1 MYGEARNLK
10 NVLSELFEN
19 YRYDRDYEFDKQF
32 RFDNDFIITLLIY
45 YKNKTQFSNKEL
57 KLLLIKEKE
66 KKSNSIVNFYIA
78 DRYIFNFDYYFVT
91 PLYIACVS
99 NNEEIVKMLFDYGAN
114 VNFRNNIG
122 ETALLYLC
130 KCNLSLDI
138 IKLLIDKYKAKI
150 YDVDNYGNTLL
161 HKFCKRRS
169 DNDVKLFNFL
179 IEKGLDINKV
189 NNEGNT
195 PLIELCRYT
204 TKYFYI
210 PLLLE
215 NGAEINIR
223 NNKGETA
230 LLVTCKYGDDRLV
243 KKLVECGAD
252 VNIADNDG
260 NTPLLISCRD
270 DSKLSISRLKR
281 YFIENGADI
290 NKANKNGRIPF
301 HELCEHGNN
310 CIINY
315 FIDHGADINKMD
327 NDGNTPLSIARKNLS
342 EKASIKSL
350 IIHGAK

>member
-10 NVLSELFEN
+10 I
-19 YRYDRDYEFDKQF
+19 YDRDYEFDKQF
-32 RFDNDFIITLLIY
+32 
-45 YKNKTQFSNKEL
+45 
-57 KLLLIKEKE
+57 
-66 KKSNSIVNFYIA
+66 
-78 DRYIFNFDYYFVT
+78 
-91 PLYIACVS
+91 
-99 NNEEIVKMLFDYGAN
+99 
-114 VNFRNNIG
+114 
-122 ETALLYLC
+122 
-130 KCNLSLDI
+130 
-138 IKLLIDKYKAKI
+138 
-150 YDVDNYGNTLL
+150 
-161 HKFCKRRS
+161 RRS

>member
-45 YKNKTQFSNKEL
+45 YKNKTQ
-57 KLLLIKEKE
+57 
-66 KKSNSIVNFYIA
+66 
-78 DRYIFNFDYYFVT
+78 YIFNFDYYFVT

-114 VNFRNNIG
+114 
-122 ETALLYLC
+122 
-130 KCNLSLDI
+130 
-138 IKLLIDKYKAKI
+138 I

-179 IEKGLDINKV
+179 IEK
-189 NNEGNT
+189 
-195 PLIELCRYT
+195 ELCRYT

-310 CIINY
+310 
-315 FIDHGADINKMD
+315 
-327 NDGNTPLSIARKNLS
+327 
-342 EKASIKSL
+342 
-350 IIHGAK
+350 